1 LAGRQGQAWHP
12 DVGHRHEF
20 ARRFCTSGRRR
31 LTAPAVE
38 PSAYRAAPPG
48 DLSWFASGDEHVVY
62 HHPSGKTHLLNA
74 GSALLIQ
81 AVLRDPRTSEQAA
94 DELARLQDA
103 LSDPRFR
110 EHVSGLLARFAELG
124 LVERLAP

>member
-1 LAGRQGQAWHP
+1 
-12 DVGHRHEF
+12 
-20 ARRFCTSGRRR
+20 
-31 LTAPAVE
+31 
-38 PSAYRAAPPG
+38 
-48 DLSWFASGDEHVVY
+48 LSWFVAGDEHVVY

-81 AVLRDPRTSEQAA
+81 EVLREPRTSEQAA

-110 EHVSGLLARFAELG
+110 EHVTGLLSRFAELG
-124 LVERLAP
+124 LVEQFGP